1 MNFIYNMMNL
11 LPFEFIQYDFMK
23 NALIAVIV
31 ITPLFALL
39 GTMAVN
45 NKMAFFSDA
54 LGHSAFTG
62 IAIGILL
69 GLKNPVLS
77 MVAFGIFLGL
87 VISRVKSFKTA
98 STDTIISVFSSMS
111 VALGI
116 VILSKNGGF
125 SKYSSYLIGDILIVT
140 PREAFYMLIVLI
152 VCYIIWIYIYNKLL
166 LISIN
171 SSGIKQRN
179 KLCINRKH
187 ICNNAFGCGY
197 AFGKMDR
204 DTDYKLIS
212 YTSAG
217 CGKEYCNQFKAVSF
231 LFPYNRCYMRNM
243 RAYYF
248 VLCRHIGRSNNGA
261 YLCGG
266 IFYNFVF
273 QEKRKKVKKSMELYP
288 SSVTA

>member
-1 MNFIYNMMNL
+1 MEALYNLIGL
-11 LPFEFIQYDFMK
+11 LPFQFAQYTFMK
-23 NALIAVIV
+23 NALLAVII

-87 VISRVKSFKTA
+87 AISRVKSFKTA
-98 STDTIISVFSSMS
+98 STDTIISVFSSVS

-140 PREAFYMLIVLI
+140 PSEILYMALVLTAS
-152 VCYIIWIYIYNKLL
+152 YIIWFIIYNRL
-166 LISIN
+166 LIVSIN
-171 SSGIKQRN
+171 SSLASSRGINCALMENIFVVMLAVSVMLSVKWIGILTINSLLILPPAAARNIALNSKQYHFIS
-179 KLCINRKH
+179 LFIGV
-187 ICNNAFGCGY
+187 ISGMTG
-197 AFGKMDR
+197 
-204 DTDYKLIS
+204 LILS
-212 YTSAG
+212 FYMGTSAG
-217 CGKEYCNQFKAVSF
+217 ATMVLSSAVIYF
-231 LFPYNRCYMRNM
+231 ITLLF
-243 RAYYF
+243 
-248 VLCRHIGRSNNGA
+248 
-261 YLCGG
+261 
-266 IFYNFVF
+266 
-273 QEKRKKVKKSMELYP
+273 KKS
-288 SSVTA
+288 VRK

>member
-171 SSGIKQRN
+171 SSLASSRGINCALIENIFVIMLSVAVMLSVKWIGILTINSFLILPPAAARN
-179 KLCINRKH
+179 IATNSRQYHFYSLIIGV
-187 ICNNAFGCGY
+187 ICGICGLIISFY
-197 AFGKMDR
+197 AD
-204 DTDYKLIS
+204 
-212 YTSAG
+212 TSAG
-217 CGKEYCNQFKAVSF
+217 ATMVLTSTAV
-231 LFPYNRCYMRNM
+231 
-243 RAYYF
+243 YF
-248 VLCRHIGRSNNGA
+248 VTL
-261 YLCGG
+261 
-266 IFYNFVF
+266 FF
-273 QEKRKKVKKSMELYP
+273 KKS
-288 SSVTA
+288 VRR

>member
-1 MNFIYNMMNL
+1 MDFIYNILNS

-23 NALIAVIV
+23 NALLAVII

-69 GLKNPVLS
+69 GLGNPVLS

-98 STDTIISVFSSMS
+98 STDTIISVFSSVS

-140 PREAFYMLIVLI
+140 PQEILLMIIVLVVVYI
-152 VCYIIWIYIYNKLL
+152 VWIKIYNKLL

-171 SSGIKQRN
+171 SSLASSRGINCLLIENIFVVLLSISVMLSVKWIGILTINSFLILPSAAARNIALNSKQYHFYS
-179 KLCINRKH
+179 LAIGI
-187 ICNNAFGCGY
+187 ICGITGLIISFY
-197 AFGKMDR
+197 AD
-204 DTDYKLIS
+204 
-212 YTSAG
+212 TSAG
-217 CGKEYCNQFKAVSF
+217 ATMVLTSAVV
-231 LFPYNRCYMRNM
+231 
-243 RAYYF
+243 YF
-248 VLCRHIGRSNNGA
+248 ITLM
-261 YLCGG
+261 
-266 IFYNFVF
+266 F
-273 QEKRKKVKKSMELYP
+273 KKS
-288 SSVTA
+288 VRK

>member
-1 MNFIYNMMNL
+1 MDFIYNILNS

-23 NALIAVIV
+23 NALLAVII

-69 GLKNPVLS
+69 GLGNPVLS

-98 STDTIISVFSSMS
+98 STDTIISVFSSVS

-140 PREAFYMLIVLI
+140 PQEILLMLIVLI
-152 VCYIIWIYIYNKLL
+152 VVYIVWIKIYNKLL

-171 SSGIKQRN
+171 SSLASSRGINCLLIENIFVVLLSISVMLSVKWIGILTINSFLILPSAAARNIALNSKQYHFYS
-179 KLCINRKH
+179 LAIGI
-187 ICNNAFGCGY
+187 ICGITGLIISFY
-197 AFGKMDR
+197 AD
-204 DTDYKLIS
+204 
-212 YTSAG
+212 TSAG
-217 CGKEYCNQFKAVSF
+217 ATMVLTSAVV
-231 LFPYNRCYMRNM
+231 
-243 RAYYF
+243 YF
-248 VLCRHIGRSNNGA
+248 ITLM
-261 YLCGG
+261 
-266 IFYNFVF
+266 F
-273 QEKRKKVKKSMELYP
+273 KKSV
-288 SSVTA
+288 SK

>member
-1 MNFIYNMMNL
+1 MDFIYNMMNL
-11 LPFEFIQYDFMK
+11 LPFEFIHYDFMK
-23 NALIAVIV
+23 NALIAIII
-31 ITPLFALL
+31 ITPLFAML

-171 SSGIKQRN
+171 SSLASSRGINCALIENIFVIMLSVAVMLSVKWIGILTINSFLILPPAAARN
-179 KLCINRKH
+179 IATNSRQYHFYSLIIGV
-187 ICNNAFGCGY
+187 ICGICGLIISFY
-197 AFGKMDR
+197 AD
-204 DTDYKLIS
+204 
-212 YTSAG
+212 TSAG
-217 CGKEYCNQFKAVSF
+217 ATMVLTSAAVYF
-231 LFPYNRCYMRNM
+231 ITLF
-243 RAYYF
+243 F
-248 VLCRHIGRSNNGA
+248 
-261 YLCGG
+261 
-266 IFYNFVF
+266 
-273 QEKRKKVKKSMELYP
+273 KKS
-288 SSVTA
+288 VRR

>member
-1 MNFIYNMMNL
+1 MDFIYNILNS

-23 NALIAVIV
+23 NALLAVII

-69 GLKNPVLS
+69 GLGNPVLS

-98 STDTIISVFSSMS
+98 STDTIISVFSSVS

-140 PREAFYMLIVLI
+140 PQEILLMLIVLVI
-152 VCYIIWIYIYNKLL
+152 VYIVWIKIYNKLL

-171 SSGIKQRN
+171 SSLASSRGINCLLIENIFVVLLSISVMLSVKWIGILTINSFLILPSAAARNIALNSKQYHFYS
-179 KLCINRKH
+179 LAIGI
-187 ICNNAFGCGY
+187 ICGITGLIISFY
-197 AFGKMDR
+197 AD
-204 DTDYKLIS
+204 
-212 YTSAG
+212 TSAG
-217 CGKEYCNQFKAVSF
+217 ATMVLTSAVV
-231 LFPYNRCYMRNM
+231 
-243 RAYYF
+243 YF
-248 VLCRHIGRSNNGA
+248 ITLM
-261 YLCGG
+261 
-266 IFYNFVF
+266 F
-273 QEKRKKVKKSMELYP
+273 KKS
-288 SSVTA
+288 VRK

>member
-1 MNFIYNMMNL
+1 MEALYNLIGL
-11 LPFEFIQYDFMK
+11 LPFQFAQYTFMK
-23 NALIAVIV
+23 NALLAVII

-87 VISRVKSFKTA
+87 AISRVKSFKTA
-98 STDTIISVFSSMS
+98 STDTIISVFSSVS

-140 PREAFYMLIVLI
+140 PSEILYMALVLTAS
-152 VCYIIWIYIYNKLL
+152 YIIWFIIYNRL
-166 LISIN
+166 LIVSIN
-171 SSGIKQRN
+171 SSLASSRGINCALMENIFVVMLAVSVMLSVKWIGILTINSLLILPPGAARNIALNSKQYHFIS
-179 KLCINRKH
+179 LFIGV
-187 ICNNAFGCGY
+187 ISGMTG
-197 AFGKMDR
+197 
-204 DTDYKLIS
+204 LILS
-212 YTSAG
+212 FYMGTSAG
-217 CGKEYCNQFKAVSF
+217 ATMVLSSAVIYF
-231 LFPYNRCYMRNM
+231 ITLLF
-243 RAYYF
+243 
-248 VLCRHIGRSNNGA
+248 
-261 YLCGG
+261 
-266 IFYNFVF
+266 
-273 QEKRKKVKKSMELYP
+273 KKS
-288 SSVTA
+288 VRK

>member
-1 MNFIYNMMNL
+1 MEALYNLIGL
-11 LPFEFIQYDFMK
+11 LPFQFAQYTFMK
-23 NALIAVIV
+23 NALLAVII

-87 VISRVKSFKTA
+87 AISRVKSFKTA
-98 STDTIISVFSSMS
+98 STDTIISVFSSVS

-140 PREAFYMLIVLI
+140 PSEILYMALVLTAS
-152 VCYIIWIYIYNKLL
+152 YIIWFIIYNRL
-166 LISIN
+166 LIVSIN
-171 SSGIKQRN
+171 SSLASSRGINCALMENIFVVMLAVSVKWIGILTINSLLILPPAAARNIALNSKQYHFIS
-179 KLCINRKH
+179 LFIGV
-187 ICNNAFGCGY
+187 ISGMTG
-197 AFGKMDR
+197 
-204 DTDYKLIS
+204 LILS
-212 YTSAG
+212 FYTGTSAG
-217 CGKEYCNQFKAVSF
+217 ATMVLSSAVIYF
-231 LFPYNRCYMRNM
+231 ITLLF
-243 RAYYF
+243 
-248 VLCRHIGRSNNGA
+248 
-261 YLCGG
+261 
-266 IFYNFVF
+266 
-273 QEKRKKVKKSMELYP
+273 KKS
-288 SSVTA
+288 VRK

>member
-1 MNFIYNMMNL
+1 MDFIYNILNS

-23 NALIAVIV
+23 NALLAVII

-69 GLKNPVLS
+69 GLGNPVLS

-98 STDTIISVFSSMS
+98 STDTIISVFSSVS

-140 PREAFYMLIVLI
+140 PQEILLMLIVLVVVYI
-152 VCYIIWIYIYNKLL
+152 VWIKIYNKLL

-171 SSGIKQRN
+171 SSLASSRGINCLLIENIFVVLLSISVMLSVKWIGILTINSFLILPSAAARNIALNSKQYHFYS
-179 KLCINRKH
+179 LAIGI
-187 ICNNAFGCGY
+187 ICGITGLIISFY
-197 AFGKMDR
+197 AD
-204 DTDYKLIS
+204 
-212 YTSAG
+212 TSAG
-217 CGKEYCNQFKAVSF
+217 ATMVLTSAVV
-231 LFPYNRCYMRNM
+231 
-243 RAYYF
+243 YF
-248 VLCRHIGRSNNGA
+248 ITLM
-261 YLCGG
+261 
-266 IFYNFVF
+266 F
-273 QEKRKKVKKSMELYP
+273 KKS
-288 SSVTA
+288 VRK

>member
-1 MNFIYNMMNL
+1 MEALYNLIGL
-11 LPFEFIQYDFMK
+11 LPFQFAQYTFMK
-23 NALIAVIV
+23 NALLAVII

-87 VISRVKSFKTA
+87 AISRVKSFKTA
-98 STDTIISVFSSMS
+98 STDTIISVFSSVS

-140 PREAFYMLIVLI
+140 PSEILYMALVLTAS
-152 VCYIIWIYIYNKLL
+152 YIIWFIIYNRL
-166 LISIN
+166 LIVSIN
-171 SSGIKQRN
+171 SSLASSRGINCALMENIFVVMLAVSVMLSVKWIGILTINSLLILPPAAARNIALNSKQYHFIS
-179 KLCINRKH
+179 LFIGV
-187 ICNNAFGCGY
+187 ISGMTG
-197 AFGKMDR
+197 
-204 DTDYKLIS
+204 LIPS
-212 YTSAG
+212 FYMGTSAG
-217 CGKEYCNQFKAVSF
+217 ATMVLSSAVIYF
-231 LFPYNRCYMRNM
+231 ITLLF
-243 RAYYF
+243 
-248 VLCRHIGRSNNGA
+248 
-261 YLCGG
+261 
-266 IFYNFVF
+266 
-273 QEKRKKVKKSMELYP
+273 KKS
-288 SSVTA
+288 VRK

>member
-1 MNFIYNMMNL
+1 MDFIYNVLNS
-11 LPFEFIQYDFMK
+11 LPFEFIQYNFMK
-23 NALIAVIV
+23 NALLAVII

-69 GLKNPVLS
+69 GLGNPVLS
-77 MVAFGIFLGL
+77 MVAFGIFLGI

-98 STDTIISVFSSMS
+98 STDTIISVFSSVS

-140 PREAFYMLIVLI
+140 PQEIMLMLIVLI
-152 VCYIIWIYIYNKLL
+152 VVYIVWVKIYNKLL

-171 SSGIKQRN
+171 SSLASSRGINCALIENIFVVLLSISVMLSVKWIGILTINSFLILPSAAARNIALNSKQYHFYS
-179 KLCINRKH
+179 LAIGI
-187 ICNNAFGCGY
+187 ICGITGLIISFY
-197 AFGKMDR
+197 AD
-204 DTDYKLIS
+204 
-212 YTSAG
+212 TSAG
-217 CGKEYCNQFKAVSF
+217 ATMVLTSAVV
-231 LFPYNRCYMRNM
+231 
-243 RAYYF
+243 YF
-248 VLCRHIGRSNNGA
+248 ITLM
-261 YLCGG
+261 
-266 IFYNFVF
+266 F
-273 QEKRKKVKKSMELYP
+273 KKS
-288 SSVTA
+288 VRK

>member
-1 MNFIYNMMNL
+1 MDYIYNILNS

-23 NALIAVIV
+23 NALLAVII

-69 GLKNPVLS
+69 GLGNPVLS

-98 STDTIISVFSSMS
+98 STDTIISVFSSVS

-140 PREAFYMLIVLI
+140 PQEILLMLIVLI
-152 VCYIIWIYIYNKLL
+152 AVYIVWIKIYNKLL

-171 SSGIKQRN
+171 SSLASSRGINCLLIENIFVVMLSISVMLSVKWIGILTINSFLILPSAAARNIALNSKQYHFYS
-179 KLCINRKH
+179 LAIGI
-187 ICNNAFGCGY
+187 ICGIAGLIISFY
-197 AFGKMDR
+197 AD
-204 DTDYKLIS
+204 
-212 YTSAG
+212 TSAG
-217 CGKEYCNQFKAVSF
+217 ATMVLTSAVV
-231 LFPYNRCYMRNM
+231 
-243 RAYYF
+243 YF
-248 VLCRHIGRSNNGA
+248 VTLM
-261 YLCGG
+261 
-266 IFYNFVF
+266 F
-273 QEKRKKVKKSMELYP
+273 KKS
-288 SSVTA
+288 VRK

>member
-1 MNFIYNMMNL
+1 MDFIYNILNS

-23 NALIAVIV
+23 NALLAVII

-69 GLKNPVLS
+69 GLGNPVLS

-98 STDTIISVFSSMS
+98 STDTIMSVFSSVS

-140 PREAFYMLIVLI
+140 PQEILLMLIVLVVVYI
-152 VCYIIWIYIYNKLL
+152 VWIKIYNKLL

-171 SSGIKQRN
+171 SSLASSRGINCLLIENIFVVLLSISVMLSVKWIGILTINSFLILPSAAARNIALNSKQYHFYS
-179 KLCINRKH
+179 LAIGI
-187 ICNNAFGCGY
+187 ICGITGLIISFY
-197 AFGKMDR
+197 AD
-204 DTDYKLIS
+204 
-212 YTSAG
+212 TSAG
-217 CGKEYCNQFKAVSF
+217 ATMVLTSAVV
-231 LFPYNRCYMRNM
+231 
-243 RAYYF
+243 YF
-248 VLCRHIGRSNNGA
+248 ITLM
-261 YLCGG
+261 
-266 IFYNFVF
+266 F
-273 QEKRKKVKKSMELYP
+273 KKS
-288 SSVTA
+288 VRK

>member
-1 MNFIYNMMNL
+1 MNFIYNILNS

-23 NALIAVIV
+23 NALLAVII

-69 GLKNPVLS
+69 GLGNPVLS

-98 STDTIISVFSSMS
+98 STDTIISVFSSVS

-140 PREAFYMLIVLI
+140 PQEILLMLIVLI
-152 VCYIIWIYIYNKLL
+152 VVYIVWVKIYNKLL

-171 SSGIKQRN
+171 SSLASSRGINCALIENIFVVLLSISVMLSVKWIGILTINSFLILPSAAARNIALNSKQYHFYS
-179 KLCINRKH
+179 LAIGI
-187 ICNNAFGCGY
+187 ICGIVGLIISFY
-197 AFGKMDR
+197 AD
-204 DTDYKLIS
+204 
-212 YTSAG
+212 TSAG
-217 CGKEYCNQFKAVSF
+217 ATMVLTSAVV
-231 LFPYNRCYMRNM
+231 
-243 RAYYF
+243 YF
-248 VLCRHIGRSNNGA
+248 ITLM
-261 YLCGG
+261 
-266 IFYNFVF
+266 F
-273 QEKRKKVKKSMELYP
+273 KKS
-288 SSVTA
+288 VRK

>member
-1 MNFIYNMMNL
+1 MDFIYNILNS

-23 NALIAVIV
+23 NALLAVII

-69 GLKNPVLS
+69 GLGNPVLS

-98 STDTIISVFSSMS
+98 STDTIISVFSSVS

-140 PREAFYMLIVLI
+140 PQEILLMLIVLVVVYI
-152 VCYIIWIYIYNKLL
+152 VWIKIYNKLL

-171 SSGIKQRN
+171 SSLASSRGINCLLIENKFVVLLSISVMLSVKWIGILTINSFLILPSAAARNIALNSKQYHFYS
-179 KLCINRKH
+179 LAIGI
-187 ICNNAFGCGY
+187 ICGITGLIISFY
-197 AFGKMDR
+197 AD
-204 DTDYKLIS
+204 
-212 YTSAG
+212 TSAG
-217 CGKEYCNQFKAVSF
+217 ATMVLTSAVV
-231 LFPYNRCYMRNM
+231 
-243 RAYYF
+243 YF
-248 VLCRHIGRSNNGA
+248 ITLM
-261 YLCGG
+261 
-266 IFYNFVF
+266 F
-273 QEKRKKVKKSMELYP
+273 KKS
-288 SSVTA
+288 VRK

>member
-1 MNFIYNMMNL
+1 MEALYNLIGL
-11 LPFEFIQYDFMK
+11 LPFQFAQYTFMK
-23 NALIAVIV
+23 NALLAVII

-87 VISRVKSFKTA
+87 AISRVKSFKTA
-98 STDTIISVFSSMS
+98 STDTIISVFSSVS

-140 PREAFYMLIVLI
+140 PSEILYMALVLTAS
-152 VCYIIWIYIYNKLL
+152 YIIWFIIYNRL
-166 LISIN
+166 LIVSIN
-171 SSGIKQRN
+171 SSLASSRGINCALMENIFVVMLAVSVMLSVKWIGILTINSLLILPPAAARNIALNSKQYHFIS
-179 KLCINRKH
+179 LFIGV
-187 ICNNAFGCGY
+187 ISGMTG
-197 AFGKMDR
+197 
-204 DTDYKLIS
+204 LILS
-212 YTSAG
+212 FYTGTSAG
-217 CGKEYCNQFKAVSF
+217 ATMVLSSAVIYF
-231 LFPYNRCYMRNM
+231 ITLLF
-243 RAYYF
+243 
-248 VLCRHIGRSNNGA
+248 
-261 YLCGG
+261 
-266 IFYNFVF
+266 
-273 QEKRKKVKKSMELYP
+273 KKS
-288 SSVTA
+288 VRK

>member
-1 MNFIYNMMNL
+1 MDFIYNILNS

-23 NALIAVIV
+23 NALLAVII

-69 GLKNPVLS
+69 GLGNPVLS

-98 STDTIISVFSSMS
+98 STDTIISVFSSVS

-140 PREAFYMLIVLI
+140 PQEILLMLIVLVVVYI
-152 VCYIIWIYIYNKLL
+152 VWIKIYNKLL

-171 SSGIKQRN
+171 SSLASSRGINCLLIENIFVVLLSISVMLSVKWIGILTINSFLILPSAAARNIALNSKQYHFYS
-179 KLCINRKH
+179 LAIGI
-187 ICNNAFGCGY
+187 ICGIIGLIISFY
-197 AFGKMDR
+197 AD
-204 DTDYKLIS
+204 
-212 YTSAG
+212 TSAG
-217 CGKEYCNQFKAVSF
+217 ATMVLTSAVV
-231 LFPYNRCYMRNM
+231 
-243 RAYYF
+243 YF
-248 VLCRHIGRSNNGA
+248 ITLM
-261 YLCGG
+261 
-266 IFYNFVF
+266 F
-273 QEKRKKVKKSMELYP
+273 KKS
-288 SSVTA
+288 VRK

>member
-1 MNFIYNMMNL
+1 MDFIYNILNS

-23 NALIAVIV
+23 NALLAVII

-69 GLKNPVLS
+69 GLGNPVLS

-98 STDTIISVFSSMS
+98 STDTIISVFSSVS

-140 PREAFYMLIVLI
+140 PQEILLMLIVLI
-152 VCYIIWIYIYNKLL
+152 VVYIVWIKIYNKLL

-171 SSGIKQRN
+171 SSLASSRGINCLLIENIFVVLLSISVMLSVKWIGILTINSFLILPSAAARNVALNSKQYHFYS
-179 KLCINRKH
+179 LAIGI
-187 ICNNAFGCGY
+187 ICGITGLIISFY
-197 AFGKMDR
+197 AD
-204 DTDYKLIS
+204 
-212 YTSAG
+212 TSAG
-217 CGKEYCNQFKAVSF
+217 ATMVLTSSVV
-231 LFPYNRCYMRNM
+231 
-243 RAYYF
+243 YF
-248 VLCRHIGRSNNGA
+248 ITLM
-261 YLCGG
+261 
-266 IFYNFVF
+266 F
-273 QEKRKKVKKSMELYP
+273 KKS
-288 SSVTA
+288 VRK

>member
-1 MNFIYNMMNL
+1 MDFIYNMMNL
-11 LPFEFIQYDFMK
+11 LPFEFIHYDFMK
-23 NALIAVIV
+23 NALIAIII
-31 ITPLFALL
+31 ITPLFAML

-152 VCYIIWIYIYNKLL
+152 VCYIIWIYIYNKRTVC
-166 LISIN
+166 IWETAGKITHSI
-171 SSGIKQRN
+171 
-179 KLCINRKH
+179 
-187 ICNNAFGCGY
+187 GY
-197 AFGKMDR
+197 G
-204 DTDYKLIS
+204 Y
-212 YTSAG
+212 
-217 CGKEYCNQFKAVSF
+217 FKF
-231 LFPYNRCYMRNM
+231 
-243 RAYYF
+243 
-248 VLCRHIGRSNNGA
+248 
-261 YLCGG
+261 
-266 IFYNFVF
+266 
-273 QEKRKKVKKSMELYP
+273 
-288 SSVTA
+288 

>member
-1 MNFIYNMMNL
+1 MEALYNLIGL
-11 LPFEFIQYDFMK
+11 LPFQFAQYTFMK
-23 NALIAVIV
+23 NALLAVII

-87 VISRVKSFKTA
+87 AISRVKSFKTA
-98 STDTIISVFSSMS
+98 STDTIISVFSSVS

-140 PREAFYMLIVLI
+140 PSEILYMALVLTAS
-152 VCYIIWIYIYNKLL
+152 YIIWFILYNRL
-166 LISIN
+166 LIVSIN
-171 SSGIKQRN
+171 SSLASSRGINCALMENIFVVMLAVSVMLSVKWIGILTINSLLILPPAAARNIALNSKQYHFIS
-179 KLCINRKH
+179 LFIGV
-187 ICNNAFGCGY
+187 ISGMTG
-197 AFGKMDR
+197 
-204 DTDYKLIS
+204 LILS
-212 YTSAG
+212 FYMGTSAG
-217 CGKEYCNQFKAVSF
+217 ATMVLSSAVIYF
-231 LFPYNRCYMRNM
+231 ITLLF
-243 RAYYF
+243 
-248 VLCRHIGRSNNGA
+248 
-261 YLCGG
+261 
-266 IFYNFVF
+266 
-273 QEKRKKVKKSMELYP
+273 KKS
-288 SSVTA
+288 VRK